1 MKILH
6 THAIYRMV
14 EHGEEKFPLTADEAH
29 RVTDNKAFPLVR
41 ELAHKYDLQVLGIS
55 GETIEGANIYLSR
68 ADGVALCRVYWM
80 KDKEAYAIQNV
91 MVTKDRGRDYTDKLT
106 FFGKRVSFLMKVIEE
121 KKLIPETT
129 DDMFRQVFS
138 SDIYNMLQMFSN
150 TFGEVRKHNL
160 LTGEEVHR
168 LLMIVLNN
176 QSADTLSKESMDKV
190 KLTLDKYGVV
200 DSMRAK
206 RAEEIREVFTQ
217 PMRVIGNDALG
228 SFIVGKIHLQPQ
240 WGYGDDMNDLVSY
253 KMEITEPFKRVNDVV
268 EVEDVITTMAMLK
281 THLQQ
286 LYPNMT
292 FKGDSGFYP
301 ESFKGIIK
309 ELNVMAF
316 NKRDSWGNTA
326 LLKPSFIFM
335 PS

>member
-6 THAIYRMV
+6 THAAYRMV
-14 EHGEEKFPLTADEAH
+14 EHGDEKFPLTADEAH

-55 GETIEGANIYLSR
+55 GETIEGANIYMSR
-68 ADGVALCRVYWM
+68 ADGIPLCRVYWM
-80 KDKEAYAIQNV
+80 KDREAYAIRNV
-91 MVTKDRGRDYTDKLT
+91 IVAKDRGRDYEDKLI

-150 TFGEVRKHNL
+150 TLGEVRKHNS
-160 LTGEEVHR
+160 LTGDEVHR

-176 QSADTLSKESMDKV
+176 QSKDTLSKESMDKV
-190 KLTLDKYGVV
+190 KLTLDKYEVV

-206 RAEEIREVFTQ
+206 RAEEMREVFAQ
-217 PMRVIGNDALG
+217 PMRVIGNDSLG
-228 SFIVGKIHLQPQ
+228 SFMVGKIHLQPQ

-253 KMEITEPFKRVNDVV
+253 KMNITEPFKRVNDVV

-316 NKRDSWGNTA
+316 NKRDSWGNTS

>member
-14 EHGEEKFPLTADEAH
+14 EQRDEKFPLTADEAH

-55 GETIEGANIYLSR
+55 GETIEGANIYMSR
-68 ADGVALCRVYWM
+68 ADGIPICRVYWM
-80 KDKEAYAIQNV
+80 KDREAYAIRNV
-91 MVTKDRGRDYTDKLT
+91 VVAKDRGRDYEDKLI
-106 FFGKRVSFLMKVIEE
+106 FFGKKVNFLMKVIEE
-121 KKLIPETT
+121 KNLIPKTT
-129 DDMFRQVFS
+129 DDMFRHVFS
-138 SDIYNMLQMFSN
+138 SDIYSMLNHFSN
-150 TFGEVRKHNL
+150 TLGEVRKHNML
-160 LTGEEVHR
+160 SGDEVHR

-176 QSADTLSKESMDKV
+176 QSMDTLSKESMDKV
-190 KLTLDKYGVV
+190 KLTLDKYEVV

-217 PMRVIGNDALG
+217 PMRVIGNDSLG
-228 SFIVGKIHLQPQ
+228 SFMVGKIHLQPQ

-253 KMEITEPFKRVNDVV
+253 KMDITEPFKRVNDVM
-268 EVEDVITTMAMLK
+268 EVDDAITTMAMLK

-292 FKGDSGFYP
+292 FKGDSGFFP
-301 ESFKGIIK
+301 ESFKGVIK

>member
-1 MKILH
+1 MTDL
-6 THAIYRMV
+6 
-14 EHGEEKFPLTADEAH
+14 ENGEEKFPLTADEAH

-41 ELAHKYDLQVLGIS
+41 ELAHKYGLQVLGI
-55 GETIEGANIYLSR
+55 GGKTIEGANIYMAR
-68 ADGVALCRVYWM
+68 ADGIPLCKVYWM
-80 KDKEAYAIQNV
+80 KNREAYAIQNV
-91 MVTKDRGRDYTDKLT
+91 MVTKDRGRDFADKLT

-121 KKLIPETT
+121 KQLIPKTT

-138 SDIYNMLQMFSN
+138 SDIYSMINNFSN
-150 TFGEVRKHNL
+150 TLGEVCKPHML
-160 LTGEEVHR
+160 SGDEVHR

-176 QSADTLSKESMDKV
+176 QSKDTLSKESMNKV
-190 KLTLDKYGVV
+190 LVTLDKYNDI

-206 RAEEIREVFTQ
+206 RIEEMREIFSK
-217 PMRVIGNDALG
+217 PLRVLGHDALG
-228 SFIVGKIHLQPQ
+228 SFMVGKVLLQPT
-240 WGYGDDMNDLVSY
+240 WGDGDSMGELQSVKVDIAES
-253 KMEITEPFKRVNDVV
+253 FKRVNDVV
-268 EVEDVITTMAMLK
+268 EVDDAITTMAMLK

-292 FKGDSGFYP
+292 FKGDSGFFP

>member
-6 THAIYRMV
+6 THAAYRMS

-41 ELAHKYDLQVLGIS
+41 ELAHKYDLQVLGIA

-68 ADGVALCRVYWM
+68 ADGIPLCRVYWM
-80 KDKEAYAIQNV
+80 KNKEAFAIRNV
-91 MVTKDRGRDYTDKLT
+91 MVTKDRGRDYEDRLI
-106 FFGKRVSFLMKVIEE
+106 FFGKKVNFLMKVIEE
-121 KKLIPETT
+121 KQLIPKTT
-129 DDMFRQVFS
+129 DDMFRCVFGT
-138 SDIYNMLQMFSN
+138 DIYNMAQMFSN
-150 TFGEVRKHNL
+150 TLGEVRKHNML
-160 LTGEEVHR
+160 SGDEVHR

-176 QSADTLSKESMDKV
+176 QSKDTLSKDTMNKV
-190 KLTLDKYGVV
+190 LLTLDKYNDI

-206 RAEEIREVFTQ
+206 RIEEMREVFSQ
-217 PMRVIGNDALG
+217 PLRVLGSDALG
-228 SFIVGKIHLQPQ
+228 SFMVGKIQLQPT
-240 WGYGDDMNDLVSY
+240 WGDGDSMGELQGI
-253 KMEITEPFKRVNDVV
+253 KMDIAESFKRVNDVV
-268 EVEDVITTMAMLK
+268 EVDDAITTMAMLK

-286 LYPNMT
+286 LYPNME
-292 FKGDSGFYP
+292 FKGDSGFFP

>member
-6 THAIYRMV
+6 THAAYRMI
-14 EHGEEKFPLTADEAH
+14 EHGEEKFLLTADEAH

-55 GETIEGANIYLSR
+55 GETIEGANIYMSR
-68 ADGVALCRVYWM
+68 ADGIPLCRVYWM
-80 KDKEAYAIQNV
+80 KNREAYAIRNV
-91 MVTKDRGRDYTDKLT
+91 VVAKDRGRDYEDKLI

-121 KKLIPETT
+121 KQLIPKTT
-129 DDMFRQVFS
+129 DDMFRQVFGN
-138 SDIYNMLQMFSN
+138 DIYNMAQMFSN
-150 TFGEVRKHNL
+150 TLGEVRKHNML
-160 LTGEEVHR
+160 SGDEVHR

-176 QSADTLSKESMDKV
+176 QSKDTLSKESMNKV
-190 KLTLDKYGVV
+190 LLTLDKYNDI

-206 RAEEIREVFTQ
+206 RIEEMREVFSQ
-217 PMRVIGNDALG
+217 PLRVLGSDALG
-228 SFIVGKIHLQPQ
+228 SFIVGKIQLQPI
-240 WGYGDDMNDLVSY
+240 WGDGDSMGELQSI
-253 KMEITEPFKRVNDVV
+253 KMDIAESFKRVNDVV

-292 FKGDSGFYP
+292 FKGDSGFFP

>member
-14 EHGEEKFPLTADEAH
+14 EHGEERFPLTADEAH

-121 KKLIPETT
+121 KKLIPKTT

-150 TFGEVRKHNL
+150 TLGEVRKHNL

-176 QSADTLSKESMDKV
+176 QSVTPYQKNQSI
-190 KLTLDKYGVV
+190 KLNLLLTNTRWL
-200 DSMRAK
+200 
-206 RAEEIREVFTQ
+206 
-217 PMRVIGNDALG
+217 
-228 SFIVGKIHLQPQ
+228 IV
-240 WGYGDDMNDLVSY
+240 
-253 KMEITEPFKRVNDVV
+253 
-268 EVEDVITTMAMLK
+268 
-281 THLQQ
+281 
-286 LYPNMT
+286 
-292 FKGDSGFYP
+292 
-301 ESFKGIIK
+301 
-309 ELNVMAF
+309 
-316 NKRDSWGNTA
+316 
-326 LLKPSFIFM
+326 
-335 PS
+335 

>member
-6 THAIYRMV
+6 TNAIYRMV
-14 EHGEEKFPLTADEAH
+14 EHGDEKFPLTADEAH

-68 ADGVALCRVYWM
+68 ADGVALCKVYWM
-80 KDKEAYAIQNV
+80 KNKEAYAIQNV

-121 KKLIPETT
+121 KNLIPKTT
-129 DDMFRQVFS
+129 DDMFRQVFG

-150 TFGEVRKHNL
+150 TLGEVRKHNML
-160 LTGEEVHR
+160 SGDEVHR

-176 QSADTLSKESMDKV
+176 QSKDTLSKESMDKV
-190 KLTLDKYGVV
+190 KLTLDKYEVV

-206 RAEEIREVFTQ
+206 RVEEMREVFSE
-217 PMRVIGNDALG
+217 PLRVVGSDKLG
-228 SFIVGKIHLQPQ
+228 SFLVGKIQLQPE
-240 WGYGDDMNDLVSY
+240 WGHSDDMNNLQSF
-253 KMEITEPFKRVNDVV
+253 KMNITEPFKRVNDVV
-268 EVEDVITTMAMLK
+268 EAEDVIPTMAMLK

-286 LYPNMT
+286 LYPNME
-292 FKGDSGFYP
+292 FSGDSGFYP